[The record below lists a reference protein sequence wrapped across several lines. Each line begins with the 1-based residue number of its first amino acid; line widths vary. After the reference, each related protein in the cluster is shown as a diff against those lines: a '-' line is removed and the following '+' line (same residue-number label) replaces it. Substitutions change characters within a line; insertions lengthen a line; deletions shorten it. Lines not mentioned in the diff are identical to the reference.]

1 MIIYDLSCRLGHRFE
16 GWFAN
21 AGDFERQLTA
31 GLVLC
36 PQCNSHDIRRIPSV
50 VALAGLKGPTGREA
64 ARVASAVLP
73 QSGTEIIAAYRQFV
87 NALMEN
93 SEDVG
98 NSFATEARKIHYNEV
113 PQRAIRGN
121 ATSEEFA
128 ELAEEGVPVVRLPI
142 IGEEELN

>member
-21 AGDFERQLTA
+21 SGDFERQLEE
-31 GLVLC
+31 GLLLC
-36 PQCNSHDIRRIPSV
+36 PQCNSHDIKRIPSA
-50 VALAGLKGPTGREA
+50 VALAGLKGPTDPKG

-73 QSGTEIIAAYRQFV
+73 QSGTAIIAAYRQFV
-87 NALMEN
+87 SALIEH

-98 NSFATEARKIHYNEV
+98 NSFATEARKIHYNEA

-128 ELAEEGVPVVRLPI
+128 ELADEGVAVVRLPI